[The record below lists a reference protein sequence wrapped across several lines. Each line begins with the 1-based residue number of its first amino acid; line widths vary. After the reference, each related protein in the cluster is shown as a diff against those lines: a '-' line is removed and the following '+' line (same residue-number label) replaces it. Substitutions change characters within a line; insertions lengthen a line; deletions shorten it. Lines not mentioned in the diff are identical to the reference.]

1 MVVQA
6 IAPMVWGTLGDYWGR
21 RPLFLLCMLI
31 LALSSMGLALTPT
44 SAYWL
49 LMLLRAVQAGGSA
62 STVSLS
68 EKTPHFCEGQ
78 FYTDVRRTGVG
89 VIADIANPGERGMFV
104 GVMTLGGVVRFR
116 STTDLIDEEILL
128 T

>member
-68 EKTPHFCEGQ
+68 EKISHFCEGQ
-78 FYTDVRRTGVG
+78 LYTDVRRTGVG

-104 GVMTLGGVVRFR
+104 GVMTLGGVVSSRLV
-116 STTDLIDEEILL
+116 TDLMKKYC
-128 T
+128 